1 MTSTDASRPQPPARA
16 QAGAAMP
23 FAPDPPAG
31 TDRLAAGATATLE
44 RPRPVIPSEAQSRL
58 PTALLMKLLKMAD
71 GYVAAGAKR
80 VATDLYFTIVERHGE
95 TPQADRAR
103 QRLMEIA
110 QRYEAAGEGH
120 QARAIYERLL

>member
-1 MTSTDASRPQPPARA
+1 MTSTDASRPQPPAA
-16 QAGAAMP
+16 PDAGAAMP

-31 TDRLAAGATATLE
+31 TAPLAAGATATLE
-44 RPRPVIPSEAQSRL
+44 RPRAAMSESRSRM

-71 GYVAAGAKR
+71 AYAAAGATR

-95 TPQADRAR
+95 TPQADRAQ
-103 QRLMEIA
+103 QRLMDIA
-110 QRYEAAGEGH
+110 QRYESAGGVR